1 MVKAHVA
8 TLSSLFN
15 GMIDFFPPGIVLSL
29 AAGCVEHRKYWN
41 VYVKE
46 FIGSVLMIG
55 FTFSA
60 GKWVGKNSWEV
71 AWILH
76 AGGVVLADYFGTSKN
91 RVMNESTM

>member
-8 TLSSLFN
+8 SVSTIFN
-15 GMIDFFPPGIVLSL
+15 DILNFFPPGIVMSV

-46 FIGSVLMIG
+46 FIGTILMIG

-60 GKWVGKNSWEV
+60 GKWVGQNDVAV
-71 AWILH
+71 AWTIH
-76 AGGVVLADYFGTSKN
+76 AIGVIAADYFGTST
-91 RVMNESTM
+91 R